1 MVTVWGA
8 LLSFLFVLT
17 TALSG
22 YVEIPSK
29 KESEQKDKSE
39 QSDKSDE
46 KKKSE
51 QKSKTEQKSKSEQ
64 KGKSEQKRK
73 SERKGN
79 SDEESRQASGNSLSG
94 ISESTN
100 NSCIKNCPD
109 GWRLRQ

>member
-22 YVEIPSK
+22 YVEIPSN
-29 KESEQKDKSE
+29 KESDQKDKSE

-46 KKKSE
+46 KNKSE
-51 QKSKTEQKSKSEQ
+51 QKSKSERKGKSEQ
-64 KGKSEQKRK
+64 KGKSEPKGK

-79 SDEESRQASGNSLSG
+79 PDGRSRQASEGSSIG
-94 ISESTN
+94 ISESKDN
-100 NSCIKNCPD
+100 ICIKNCPE
-109 GWRLRQ
+109 GWQLRQ

>member
-46 KKKSE
+46 KNKSE
-51 QKSKTEQKSKSEQ
+51 QKSKSGQ
-64 KGKSEQKRK
+64 KGKSEQKQKSDQKDK
-73 SERKGN
+73 SEREGN
-79 SDEESRQASGNSLSG
+79 PDDRSRQASDGSVSG
-94 ISESTN
+94 ISESKN
-100 NSCIKNCPD
+100 NICTKDCPD
-109 GWRLRQ
+109 GWQLRQ